1 MLQAV
6 NTINNN
12 EGVLKGYNTDVS
24 GFLLGLKNIKLDK
37 NKPAIVLGAGG
48 AAEAAVY
55 SLLLIG
61 IKEIYLMNRTKSKAS
76 KIARKYKK
84 VFSENWINYELINN
98 SGLII
103 NTTSLGMI
111 GYPALP
117 VSLKKVSK
125 ETVVYDIVYN
135 PVETKFIKDAKRQK
149 LKHVTGLSMFLG
161 QAQES
166 FKIWFKIKPVM
177 SSYLVSKIKK
187 NIKKL

>member
-1 MLQAV
+1 
-6 NTINNN
+6 
-12 EGVLKGYNTDVS
+12 
-24 GFLLGLKNIKLDK
+24 
-37 NKPAIVLGAGG
+37 
-48 AAEAAVY
+48 
-55 SLLLIG
+55 
-61 IKEIYLMNRTKSKAS
+61 
-76 KIARKYKK
+76 
-84 VFSENWINYELINN
+84 
-98 SGLII
+98 
-103 NTTSLGMI
+103 MI

-166 FKIWFKIKPVM
+166 FKIWFNIKPVM

-187 NIKKL
+187 NIEKL